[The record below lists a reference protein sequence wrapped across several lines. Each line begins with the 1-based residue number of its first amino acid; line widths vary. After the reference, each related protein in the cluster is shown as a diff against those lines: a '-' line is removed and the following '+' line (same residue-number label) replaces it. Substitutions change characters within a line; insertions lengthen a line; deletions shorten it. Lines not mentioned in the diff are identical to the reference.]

1 VTARGM
7 VVALVVAGLLSG
19 CGLKGPLY
27 LPEKPNDV
35 TVRPAP
41 AAASTTATG
50 NQDPPAT
57 EAPPEPPA
65 EGTGT
70 DRE

>member
-1 VTARGM
+1 MA
-7 VVALVVAGLLSG
+7 VALAVAGLLSG

-27 LPEKPNDV
+27 LPEKPDDV

-41 AAASTTATG
+41 TAASTTTPDT
-50 NQDPPAT
+50 QTPPAT
-57 EAPPEPPA
+57 EAPPEPPV

-70 DRE
+70 NRE

>member
-1 VTARGM
+1 MA
-7 VVALVVAGLLSG
+7 VALAVAGLLSG

-27 LPEKPNDV
+27 LPDRPDDV

-41 AAASTTATG
+41 VAASTTTTG
-50 NQDPPAT
+50 TQNPPAT

-70 DRE
+70 NRE